1 MGLTIAERREP
12 DELPEAGELVPVEAI
27 DRTGLIVRSD
37 GAFVRILRVTPAN
50 PLVLSADDAR
60 RAATGFA
67 TTLEKLRA
75 GQSMQFYVDAR
86 PVHLDD
92 VLLRLREEVE
102 AVAGPAPTATT
113 SVAAGSLSRWRLY
126 AAVEQS
132 LRMHGRGQS
141 AIQLDAYAIIPY
153 FPARRGA
160 RAALKLASSAPLE
173 RPLAEHRRAVRES
186 QGHVDAIHAELEAAG
201 LPTRQLNGSEALTL
215 LWQRLN
221 PTTADRRRD
230 GLSTEI
236 LGECDPV
243 RDREQARGAAT
254 ALRERLAQSSLDL
267 KRGRHL
273 VEVGQDVEQTIY
285 VHTTA
290 QQTALGWLLEAML
303 TRQPFALS
311 VHVRALDRRRE
322 RQRFKLGHRRLFAI
336 NRGAEQ
342 RGRVPDFDR
351 YAQEDEY
358 RDLLTE
364 MAGRERARLF
374 EVSVYQALRAPGP
387 KPDLE
392 ALDEAVAYCA
402 DAMETAV
409 DCKVG
414 RGEFRQR
421 ELWAS
426 TLPLGQDV
434 ARRVRKYTTTNA
446 ADTVPLVGTGC
457 GSPHGFPFAFADPG
471 RTLER
476 LDPFDRE
483 HPNHTLL
490 ISGRS
495 GSGKTM
501 LANMILARLV
511 TLGARGFVIDRAGH
525 YQLLTRMI
533 DGAQQIE
540 LGVAQSPY
548 AINAWDVPD
557 PRHVPSD
564 KVAYL
569 LALHQLM
576 MGEEGLTRS
585 ELAQLGEAIRAV
597 YARSATLEDQSPCES
612 MLRDELLATASFHQ
626 REGGHELAS
635 VARSLATRLS
645 EWCGDGSYAY
655 LLDRPTTVPHDSPLV
670 VFDTRRCPQDVLRPV
685 MFSIMEYVTNTVERH
700 WNAYHST
707 EHAGSEPRFAGRS
720 IMLID
725 EAWHLVSRRETGE
738 YANDLALRA
747 RHFGLVLAVMFQQL
761 SQANTEHGLALLQNA
776 TMQLLLAQHPSELDF
791 TQSALML
798 SDEER
803 ELVARLKTVKG
814 SHAEMLWINGTRGR
828 GRVSAR
834 VGPLE
839 YWAFTSDRGHDVP
852 QREAALRVHGGDVW
866 SALHSL
872 ASSDA
877 SPPLA

>member
-1 MGLTIAERREP
+1 MAAPVRDPE
-12 DELPEAGELVPVEAI
+12 ELPEAGELVPVEAI

-50 PLVLSADDAR
+50 PLVLSAEDAKWVGM
-60 RAATGFA
+60 GFA
-67 TTLEKLRA
+67 AVLEKLRA
-75 GQSMQFYVDAR
+75 GQSIQFYIDAR
-86 PVHLDD
+86 PVRLDD
-92 VLLRLREEVE
+92 VLVQLRDEVQ
-102 AVAGPAPTATT
+102 AVAGPMPMPTSQHDA
-113 SVAAGSLSRWRLY
+113 VSLTRWKLY

-132 LRMHGRGQS
+132 LRLHGQAQS
-141 AIQLDAYAIIPY
+141 AVQLDTYAVIPY
-153 FPARRGA
+153 FPTRKGA
-160 RAALKLASSAPLE
+160 RATLKLASSAPLE
-173 RPLAEHRRAVRES
+173 RSLAEHRRAARES
-186 QGHVDAIHAELEAAG
+186 QAHIDAIRAEVEAAG
-201 LPTRQLNGSEALTL
+201 LPVRQLNGSEAFTL

-221 PTTADRRRD
+221 PTTADRRSGGIR
-230 GLSTEI
+230 TEI
-236 LGECDPV
+236 LGECDAV
-243 RDREQARGAAT
+243 RDREQAREAARS
-254 ALRERLAQSSLDL
+254 LRERLAQSSLDL

-273 VEVGQDVEQTIY
+273 IEVGHDVEQTIY

-290 QQTALGWLLEAML
+290 QQTGLGWLLETML

-387 KPDLE
+387 RPDLE
-392 ALDEAVAYCA
+392 ALNEAVTYCA

-426 TLPLGQDV
+426 TLPLGQDI
-434 ARRVRKYTTTNA
+434 ARRVRKYATTNA
-446 ADTVPLVGTGC
+446 ADTVPLIGTGC
-457 GSPHGFPFAFADPG
+457 GSPGGFPFAFADPG

-501 LANMILARLV
+501 LANMILARLL

-525 YQLLTRMI
+525 YELLTRMI
-533 DGAQQIE
+533 EGAQQIE

-557 PRHVPSD
+557 SRHVPSD

-576 MGEEGLTRS
+576 MGDEGLTRS

-597 YARSATLEDQSPCES
+597 YARSATLEDQPPCES
-612 MLRDELLATASFHQ
+612 MLRDELLAVAGFHQ
-626 REGGHELAS
+626 REGAHELAAA
-635 VARSLATRLS
+635 ARSLATRLN

-655 LLDRPTTVPHDSPLV
+655 LLDRPTTVPDDSPLV

-707 EHAGSEPRFAGRS
+707 EHSTAEPRFAGKS

-852 QREAALRVHGGDVW
+852 RREAALRAHDGDVW
-866 SALHSL
+866 SALHAL
-872 ASSDA
+872 ANDETTA
-877 SPPLA
+877 